1 MLSWLSSFRRQV
13 GQFFCLDDL
22 WERVPARQAVRND
35 AALAVVLFAFSALG
49 LELVRSLAVLT
60 RVDEPIWAQYLPL
73 LGVTLPIVGRRRWP
87 LTAMLIATLS
97 FFVFGQLMPTV
108 IMQFPVQVLYFF
120 VLFSGVAWGRERRT
134 VTMAVAGVLV
144 VMFGWLTW
152 QYAVGSSAQST
163 LDAVNDRPPAHGIFG
178 EVTASVFYTL
188 LINIVYFGAAIIGG
202 QVSWRGARQRRRLAD
217 QAATLATQSDELRDH
232 AVVEERM
239 RIARELHDS
248 VAQHVSVMGVQ
259 AAAARRVLDKDQD
272 SAAKALESVESSARR
287 AVGEMRSLL
296 GALRSSEPGADISD
310 GRAPQPGL
318 TDLAD
323 LVAQSDVAP
332 MQVSF
337 AVVEDPSKASGTV
350 PDQVAL
356 ALYRTTQEALAN
368 VSRHST
374 ATNTSVVLRV
384 QAPPTGS
391 RYAEVEIL
399 DDGRPREQTSGT
411 GLGVLGIRERV
422 TSLRGTTEIGPRA
435 TGGYRV
441 RVRLPL
447 PEAHA

>member
-1 MLSWLSSFRRQV
+1 
-13 GQFFCLDDL
+13 
-22 WERVPARQAVRND
+22 
-35 AALAVVLFAFSALG
+35 
-49 LELVRSLAVLT
+49 
-60 RVDEPIWAQYLPL
+60 
-73 LGVTLPIVGRRRWP
+73 
-87 LTAMLIATLS
+87 
-97 FFVFGQLMPTV
+97 
-108 IMQFPVQVLYFF
+108 FF